1 MISLKERLALFFFTS
16 DVSNFDI
23 TIFCMIFSVLNIW
36 REWISSSSLSQ
47 RKKGKLLNLRKI
59 GVGINLVKKGHMFK
73 IKGVPVFPMLFHTKM
88 WNRKKKWSFCIFHG
102 WHPLPLLPPKK
113 ICWLSRP
120 REQFSEQHDVTHHFT
135 ANFKLG

>member
-1 MISLKERLALFFFTS
+1 MLPDADDQLEGAPSVVFFFTS

-23 TIFCMIFSVLNIW
+23 TIFCMIFNVLNIW

-59 GVGINLVKKGHMFK
+59 GVGVNLVKKGHMFK

-88 WNRKKKWSFCIFHG
+88 
-102 WHPLPLLPPKK
+102 
-113 ICWLSRP
+113 
-120 REQFSEQHDVTHHFT
+120 
-135 ANFKLG
+135 